1 MNLTKRATEWNPADI
16 IGDLTKRQE
25 GEGVLKN
32 VDARVL
38 LPGAFI
44 VILALSAVTRW
55 YVPAAV
61 FIVVLCIT
69 LSGITSRKNYLQML
83 TFGSL
88 AALFIFIVQS
98 YSSAYGSTVVL
109 TVIWPIY
116 AQGIASGW
124 SGTRRVCSLV
134 FLFCFCSWS
143 LNRS

>member
-88 AALFIFIVQS
+88 WIHS
-98 YSSAYGSTVVL
+98 GPYSDMANLRPRDCLWVVVRDACARL
-109 TVIWPIY
+109 Y
-116 AQGIASGW
+116 
-124 SGTRRVCSLV
+124 
-134 FLFCFCSWS
+134 FCSAFA
-143 LNRS
+143 RGV